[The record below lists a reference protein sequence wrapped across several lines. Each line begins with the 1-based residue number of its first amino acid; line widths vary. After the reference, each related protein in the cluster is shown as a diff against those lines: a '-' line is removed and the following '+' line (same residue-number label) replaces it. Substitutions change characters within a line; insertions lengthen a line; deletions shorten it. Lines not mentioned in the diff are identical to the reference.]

1 MKEIIQI
8 FQILVSIFLISSILL
23 QPPRRYFG
31 PYFKRRGA
39 EKILFYSTIFFAIL
53 FIILAILNWVL

>member
-8 FQILVSIFLISSILL
+8 FQILVSIFLIVSILL

-39 EKILFYSTIFFAIL
+39 EKILFYSTIFFAIC

>member
-8 FQILVSIFLISSILL
+8 LQILVSIFLISSILL

-31 PYFKRRGA
+31 PYFKRRGV
-39 EKILFYSTIFFAIL
+39 EKILFYSTIFFAIC
-53 FIILAILNWVL
+53 FITLAILNWIV

>member
-31 PYFKRRGA
+31 SYFKRRGV
-39 EKILFYSTIFFAIL
+39 EKILFYSTIFFAVL
-53 FIILAILNWVL
+53 FIILAILNWIS